1 MPSASDFFGS
11 LILGAIGLGA
21 LLYGKSV
28 GSVVKMSLG
37 AAILGCSYLVAE
49 SWLLW
54 TCGAVLRLTLLKWK
68 SGVLEL
74 KGIMKSP

>member
-1 MPSASDFFGS
+1 MDMPSASDFFGS
-11 LILGAIGLGA
+11 LIFGAIGLAA

-37 AAILGCSYLVAE
+37 AAMLGCSYLVTE

-54 TCGAVLRLTLLKWK
+54 TSGAVLTLLLMRWN
-68 SGVLEL
+68 E
-74 KGIMKSP
+74 